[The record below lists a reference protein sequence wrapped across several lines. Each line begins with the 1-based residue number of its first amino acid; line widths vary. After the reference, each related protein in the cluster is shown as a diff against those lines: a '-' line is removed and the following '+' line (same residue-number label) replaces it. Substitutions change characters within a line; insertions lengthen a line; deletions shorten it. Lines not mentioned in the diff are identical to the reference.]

1 MPFLARRWTN
11 RRIPLLVAGAV
22 VIAGLLPPEAISAEL
37 LVLEQDG
44 CVYCEKFEREIA
56 PAYPKTAEGKIA
68 PLRRIDIHQ
77 EWPEDLADIKPA
89 ALTPTFILIDND
101 RELGRMHGYPG
112 DEYFWFLLGELL
124 QKLDNESPEPSR

>member
-1 MPFLARRWTN
+1 M
-11 RRIPLLVAGAV
+11 LVASAAA
-22 VIAGLLPPEAISAEL
+22 IAGYLPLAALSAEL

-56 PAYPKTAEGKIA
+56 PAYPKTAEGKMA
-68 PLRRIDIHQ
+68 PLRRVDIDQ
-77 EWPEDLADIKPA
+77 EWPEDLAGIKPA

-101 RELGRMHGYPG
+101 RELGRLHGYPG

-124 QKLDNESPEPSR
+124 QNLNTKSPEPSQ